1 MVIESYDF
9 GRVVVD
15 GKEYTTDLIIFP
27 ERVEDGWW
35 RKQGHRLYVEDIEE
49 VIEERP
55 EVLVVGTGYWGL
67 MRVPDETKRQIEER
81 GIELI
86 IQPTKQAY
94 KTYNKLIRSG
104 REAVAA
110 LHLTC

>member
-1 MVIESYDF
+1 MIEAYSF
-9 GRVVVD
+9 GRIVVN
-15 GKEYTTDLIIFP
+15 GKEYTTDLIIFSD
-27 ERVEDGWW
+27 RVKDGWW
-35 RKQGHRLYVEDIEE
+35 REQGHLLQIKDIEE
-49 VIEERP
+49 VVDERL

-67 MRVPDETKRQIEER
+67 MKVPAETKRYIEAK

-94 KTYNKLIRSG
+94 KTYNKLIQSG
-104 REAVAA
+104 KEAVAA